1 MHFEI
6 YLHMAVRRQHLVAAD
21 SSPTIWAPLV
31 RAGQVDPVGQTER
44 ESSRL
49 GIRRPQGTLG
59 PGQTVTLP
67 P

>member
-31 RAGQVDPVGQTER
+31 RAGQVNP
-44 ESSRL
+44 L
-49 GIRRPQGTLG
+49 AALARPNAKVRG
-59 PGQTVTLP
+59 
-67 P
+67 